1 MQLGLEEYISFEVK
15 NVKKI
20 KGHFGFIVILKYNDG
35 LTKTQQHAGFLTKE
49 EANREREI
57 TIGHLHERKY
67 LVYGTVLFKDYIGH
81 WLDDIIRNRVGSYN
95 TYYNYNSVV
104 CNHII
109 PVLGNKMM
117 KMINTADIVRLYR
130 KAGEYSKSVAEQVR
144 TIIKTCLEYAV
155 KEKAVA
161 VNVALGVR
169 MPKSLNTGNY
179 HSRTIESKNT
189 LTLEQVKKLIEGSK
203 GSKIHLMILFNVVM
217 GLRCSEIIGI
227 KYSDIDFVEQKLTVR
242 RQLGRD
248 IKKKDSELDAKTYTK
263 QEIATKT
270 PSSMRTIDI
279 PDIVYDAILEQRKW
293 YEASKSRRSI
303 YFLDLDYVC
312 CSSYGRPRSKNFHF
326 QHFKKLLKDLELPD
340 VRWHD
345 LRGTCATILLLN
357 GMSPKAIAENLGHAS
372 EIVTIDNYID
382 KSKLSVVKLDRL
394 DSFIAAVVPM
404 DNNDKVTNDFSKVT
418 PDISEYII
426 G

>member
-1 MQLGLEEYISFEVK
+1 
-15 NVKKI
+15 
-20 KGHFGFIVILKYNDG
+20 
-35 LTKTQQHAGFLTKE
+35 
-49 EANREREI
+49 
-57 TIGHLHERKY
+57 
-67 LVYGTVLFKDYIGH
+67 
-81 WLDDIIRNRVGSYN
+81 
-95 TYYNYNSVV
+95 
-104 CNHII
+104 
-109 PVLGNKMM
+109 
-117 KMINTADIVRLYR
+117 
-130 KAGEYSKSVAEQVR
+130 
-144 TIIKTCLEYAV
+144 
-155 KEKAVA
+155 
-161 VNVALGVR
+161 
-169 MPKSLNTGNY
+169 
-179 HSRTIESKNT
+179 
-189 LTLEQVKKLIEGSK
+189 
-203 GSKIHLMILFNVVM
+203 MILFNVVM
-217 GLRCSEIIGI
+217 GLWCLEIIGI

-248 IKKKDSELDAKTYTK
+248 IKKNDSELDAKIYTK

-270 PSSMRTIDI
+270 SSGVRTI
-279 PDIVYDAILEQRKW
+279 DIVYDAILEQRKL
-293 YEASKSRRSI
+293 YEASKSRRSK

-326 QHFKKLLKDLELPD
+326 QHFKKLLKDLELLD

-404 DNNDKVTNDFSKVT
+404 DNNDKVTNDFSKNT
-418 PDISEYII
+418 PDIGKYIM

>member
-1 MQLGLEEYISFEVK
+1 M
-15 NVKKI
+15 
-20 KGHFGFIVILKYNDG
+20 
-35 LTKTQQHAGFLTKE
+35 
-49 EANREREI
+49 
-57 TIGHLHERKY
+57 
-67 LVYGTVLFKDYIGH
+67 FKDYIRH
-81 WLDDIIRNRVGSYN
+81 WLDDIIKNRVGN

-117 KMINTADIVRLYR
+117 KMINTADIVRMYR

-144 TIIKTCLEYAV
+144 TIIKTCLGYTV

-169 MPKSLNTGNY
+169 MPKSLNIGNY
-179 HSRTIESKNT
+179 HTRTIESKNT
-189 LTLEQVKKLIEGSK
+189 LTLEQVKKLKEGSK
-203 GSKIHLMILFNVVM
+203 GSKIYLMILFNVVM

-227 KYSDIDFVEQKLTVR
+227 KYSDINFVEQKLTVR
-242 RQLGRD
+242 RKLGRD
-248 IKKKDSELDAKTYTK
+248 IKKNDSELDAKTYTK

-270 PSSMRTIDI
+270 PSSVRTIDI
-279 PDIVYDAILEQRKW
+279 PDIVYDAILEQRKL
-293 YEASKSRRSI
+293 YEASKNRRSK
-303 YFLDLDYVC
+303 YFLDLDYVS

-357 GMSPKAIAENLGHAS
+357 GMIPKAIAENLGHAS
-372 EIVTIDNYID
+372 KIVTIDDYID

-404 DNNDKVTNDFSKVT
+404 DNNDKVTNDFSMNT
-418 PDISEYII
+418 PDIGKYIM

>member
-1 MQLGLEEYISFEVK
+1 
-15 NVKKI
+15 
-20 KGHFGFIVILKYNDG
+20 
-35 LTKTQQHAGFLTKE
+35 
-49 EANREREI
+49 
-57 TIGHLHERKY
+57 
-67 LVYGTVLFKDYIGH
+67 
-81 WLDDIIRNRVGSYN
+81 
-95 TYYNYNSVV
+95 
-104 CNHII
+104 
-109 PVLGNKMM
+109 
-117 KMINTADIVRLYR
+117 
-130 KAGEYSKSVAEQVR
+130 
-144 TIIKTCLEYAV
+144 
-155 KEKAVA
+155 
-161 VNVALGVR
+161 
-169 MPKSLNTGNY
+169 MPKSLNIGNY
-179 HSRTIESKNT
+179 HTRTIESKNT

-248 IKKKDSELDAKTYTK
+248 IKKNDSELDAKTYTK

-270 PSSMRTIDI
+270 PSSVRTIDI
-279 PDIVYDAILEQRKW
+279 RDIVY
-293 YEASKSRRSI
+293 
-303 YFLDLDYVC
+303 
-312 CSSYGRPRSKNFHF
+312 
-326 QHFKKLLKDLELPD
+326 

-404 DNNDKVTNDFSKVT
+404 DNNDKVTNDFSKNT
-418 PDISEYII
+418 PDIGKYIM

>member
-20 KGHFGFIVILKYNDG
+20 KGHFGFIVVLKYNDDS
-35 LTKTQQHAGFLTKE
+35 TKTQQHAGFLTKE

-67 LVYGTVLFKDYIGH
+67 LVYGTVLFKDYIRH
-81 WLDDIIRNRVGSYN
+81 WLDDIIKNRVGSYN

-144 TIIKTCLEYAV
+144 TIIKTCLGYAV

-169 MPKSLNTGNY
+169 MPKSLNIGNY
-179 HSRTIESKNT
+179 HTRTIESKNT

-248 IKKKDSELDAKTYTK
+248 IKKNDSELDAKTYTK

-270 PSSMRTIDI
+270 PSSVRTIDI
-279 PDIVYDAILEQRKW
+279 PDIVYDAILEQRKL
-293 YEASKSRRSI
+293 YEASKSRRSK
-303 YFLDLDYVC
+303 YF
-312 CSSYGRPRSKNFHF
+312 
-326 QHFKKLLKDLELPD
+326 
-340 VRWHD
+340 W
-345 LRGTCATILLLN
+345 I
-357 GMSPKAIAENLGHAS
+357 
-372 EIVTIDNYID
+372 
-382 KSKLSVVKLDRL
+382 
-394 DSFIAAVVPM
+394 
-404 DNNDKVTNDFSKVT
+404 
-418 PDISEYII
+418 
-426 G
+426 

>member
-20 KGHFGFIVILKYNDG
+20 KGHFGFIVVLNYNDDS
-35 LTKTQQHAGFLTKE
+35 TKTQQHAGFLTNE

-67 LVYGTVLFKDYIGH
+67 LVYGTVLFKDYIRH
-81 WLDDIIRNRVGSYN
+81 WLDDIIKNRVGSYN

-144 TIIKTCLEYAV
+144 TIIKTCLGYAV

-169 MPKSLNTGNY
+169 MPKSLNIGNY
-179 HSRTIESKNT
+179 HTRTIESKNT

-248 IKKKDSELDAKTYTK
+248 IKKNDSELDAKTYTK

-270 PSSMRTIDI
+270 PSSVRTIDI
-279 PDIVYDAILEQRKW
+279 PDIVYDAILEQRKL
-293 YEASKSRRSI
+293 YEASKSRRSK

-404 DNNDKVTNDFSKVT
+404 DNNDKVTNDFSKNT
-418 PDISEYII
+418 PDIGKYIM

>member
-293 YEASKSRRSI
+293 YEASKSRRSK

-326 QHFKKLLKDLELPD
+326 
-340 VRWHD
+340 
-345 LRGTCATILLLN
+345 
-357 GMSPKAIAENLGHAS
+357 
-372 EIVTIDNYID
+372 
-382 KSKLSVVKLDRL
+382 
-394 DSFIAAVVPM
+394 
-404 DNNDKVTNDFSKVT
+404 
-418 PDISEYII
+418 
-426 G
+426 

>member
-1 MQLGLEEYISFEVK
+1 
-15 NVKKI
+15 
-20 KGHFGFIVILKYNDG
+20 
-35 LTKTQQHAGFLTKE
+35 
-49 EANREREI
+49 
-57 TIGHLHERKY
+57 
-67 LVYGTVLFKDYIGH
+67 
-81 WLDDIIRNRVGSYN
+81 
-95 TYYNYNSVV
+95 
-104 CNHII
+104 
-109 PVLGNKMM
+109 
-117 KMINTADIVRLYR
+117 
-130 KAGEYSKSVAEQVR
+130 
-144 TIIKTCLEYAV
+144 
-155 KEKAVA
+155 
-161 VNVALGVR
+161 
-169 MPKSLNTGNY
+169 MPKSLNIGNY
-179 HSRTIESKNT
+179 HTRTIESKNT

-248 IKKKDSELDAKTYTK
+248 IKKNESELDAKTYTK

-270 PSSMRTIDI
+270 PSGVRTIDI
-279 PDIVYDAILEQRKW
+279 PDIVYDAILEQRKL
-293 YEASKSRRSI
+293 YEASKSRRSK

-404 DNNDKVTNDFSKVT
+404 DNNDKVTNDFSKNT
-418 PDISEYII
+418 PDIGKYIM

>member
-20 KGHFGFIVILKYNDG
+20 KGHFGFIVVLNYNDD

-57 TIGHLHERKY
+57 TIGRLHERKY
-67 LVYGTVLFKDYIGH
+67 LVYDTVLFKDYIRH
-81 WLDDIIRNRVGSYN
+81 WLDDIIKSRVGSYN

-144 TIIKTCLEYAV
+144 TIIKTCLGYAV

-169 MPKSLNTGNY
+169 MPKSLTIGNY
-179 HSRTIESKNT
+179 HTRTIESKNT

-248 IKKKDSELDAKTYTK
+248 IKKNDSELDVKTYTK

-270 PSSMRTIDI
+270 PSSVRTIDI
-279 PDIVYDAILEQRKW
+279 PDIVYDAILEQRKL
-293 YEASKSRRSI
+293 YEASKSRRSK

-326 QHFKKLLKDLELPD
+326 QHFKKLLKDLELPN

-404 DNNDKVTNDFSKVT
+404 DNNDKVTNDFSKNT
-418 PDISEYII
+418 PDIGKYIM